1 MKDGQQLSKWVDAM
15 LDHDTDLTLTNNS
28 RVSVERKYVCVTVPK
43 NANSRIKMTLHM
55 LDGNPELHQPGAA
68 HKVGLRLS
76 SFERDQI
83 LEMLTSAEWF
93 RFCFV
98 RNPYDRLLSAYK
110 TQVGNTWNREYQ
122 WLKDDIR
129 KSLAYPPDEDGLE
142 RLVPFRDFVRYLH
155 DAEDR
160 VRHDGHFNVQAR
172 ILVPDL
178 IAYDF
183 IGRFETFQSDF
194 EHVLTRL
201 NAPPE
206 ILATVSVV
214 KNPTTQVY
222 PPAIAYDREV
232 ADLVYDLYKTDFETF
247 GYDRDYWMYVL
258 EKQKHRSL

>member
-1 MKDGQQLSKWVDAM
+1 MIDGQPLSKWVDAM
-15 LDHDTDLTLTNNS
+15 LDHDTNLTLTNNS
-28 RVSVERKYVCVTVPK
+28 RVSVEHKYVCITVAK
-43 NANSRIKMTLHM
+43 NASSRISMTLHM
-55 LDGNPELHQPGAA
+55 LDGNPELHQPGAV

-83 LEMLTSAEWF
+83 LEMLTSPEWF

-110 TQVGNTWNREYQ
+110 TQVGNTWNKEYK
-122 WLKDDIR
+122 WLKDDIK
-129 KSLAYPPDEDGLE
+129 KSLAYPADGDGPE

-155 DAEDR
+155 NAGDP
-160 VRHDGHFNVQAR
+160 VRRDGHFNEQAR
-172 ILVPDL
+172 VLVPNL

-183 IGRFETFQSDF
+183 IGRFENFQSDF

-206 ILATVSVV
+206 ILATASTVR
-214 KNPTTQVY
+214 NPTTQVY
-222 PPAIAYDREV
+222 PPAIAYDREL
-232 ADLVYDLYKTDFETF
+232 ADLVYNLYEADFETF

-258 EKQKHRSL
+258 EK